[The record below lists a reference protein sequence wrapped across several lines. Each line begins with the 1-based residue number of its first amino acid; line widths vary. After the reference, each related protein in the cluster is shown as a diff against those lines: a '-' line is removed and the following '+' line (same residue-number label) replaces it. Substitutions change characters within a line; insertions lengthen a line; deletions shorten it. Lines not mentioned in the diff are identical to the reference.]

1 MDFKWNFNPVLVT
14 DQDDLKEVIKQVD
27 FELQISNNTRTVRR
41 VTTYGL
47 SPANKNDF
55 ILLQNVTNEDFER
68 WITESGSALINS
80 IKQSLV
86 AELNS

>member
-1 MDFKWNFNPVLVT
+1 MNFEWNFSPVLVI
-14 DQDDLKEVIKQVD
+14 DQDDLKKVIKQVD
-27 FELQISNNTRTVRR
+27 FELKISNDTRAVSR

-47 SPANKNDF
+47 SPADKNQF
-55 ILLQNVTNEDFER
+55 IPFENVTNEDLER
-68 WITESGSALINS
+68 WITESGAALINS

>member
-1 MDFKWNFNPVLVT
+1 MNFEWNFSPVLVT
-14 DQDDLKEVIKQVD
+14 DQDDLKKVIKQVD
-27 FELQISNNTRTVRR
+27 FELQISNDTRIVSR

-47 SPANKNDF
+47 SPADKNQF
-55 ILLQNVTNEDFER
+55 IPFENVTNEDLER
-68 WITESGSALINS
+68 WITESGAALINS

>member
-1 MDFKWNFNPVLVT
+1 MNFEWNFSPVLVT
-14 DQDDLKEVIKQVD
+14 DQDDLKKVIKQVD
-27 FELQISNNTRTVRR
+27 FKLQISNDTHTVSR

-47 SPANKNDF
+47 PPANKNEF
-55 ILLQNVTNEDFER
+55 ILFENVTNEDFER
-68 WITESGSALINS
+68 WITESASALINS

>member
-1 MDFKWNFNPVLVT
+1 MDFKWNFNPVLVI
-14 DQDDLKEVIKQVD
+14 DQDGLKDVIKQVD
-27 FELQISNNTRTVRR
+27 FELQISNNTRTASR

-47 SPANKNDF
+47 SPANKNEF
-55 ILLQNVTNEDFER
+55 ITLQNVTNKDLER
-68 WITESGSALINS
+68 WVTEGGSALINS

>member
-1 MDFKWNFNPVLVT
+1 MNFEWNFSPVLVT
-14 DQDDLKEVIKQVD
+14 DQDDLKKVIKQVD
-27 FELQISNNTRTVRR
+27 FELRISNNTRTVSR

-47 SPANKNDF
+47 SIADGNHF
-55 ILLQNVTNEDFER
+55 ILFENVTNEDLER
-68 WITESGSALINS
+68 WITESASALINS

>member
-1 MDFKWNFNPVLVT
+1 MDFKWNFNPVLVI
-14 DQDDLKEVIKQVD
+14 DQDGLKNVIKQVD
-27 FELQISNNTRTVRR
+27 FELQISNDTRTASR

-47 SPANKNDF
+47 SPADKNQF
-55 ILLQNVTNEDFER
+55 IPFENVTNEDFER
-68 WITESGSALINS
+68 WITESGSALISS

>member
-1 MDFKWNFNPVLVT
+1 MNFEWNFSPVLVI
-14 DQDDLKEVIKQVD
+14 DQDDLKKVIKQVD
-27 FELQISNNTRTVRR
+27 FELQISNDTRTVSR

-47 SPANKNDF
+47 SPADKNQF
-55 ILLQNVTNEDFER
+55 IPFENVTNEDLER
-68 WITESGSALINS
+68 WITESGAALINS

>member
-1 MDFKWNFNPVLVT
+1 MNFEWNFSPVLVT
-14 DQDDLKEVIKQVD
+14 DQDDLKKVIKQVD
-27 FELQISNNTRTVRR
+27 FELKISNDTRAVSR

-47 SPANKNDF
+47 SLADKNQF
-55 ILLQNVTNEDFER
+55 IPFENVTNEDLER
-68 WITESGSALINS
+68 WITESGAALINS

>member
-14 DQDDLKEVIKQVD
+14 DQDGLKQVIKQVD
-27 FELQISNNTRTVRR
+27 FELQISNDTRTASR

-47 SPANKNDF
+47 SITDKNKF
-55 ILLQNVTNEDFER
+55 IPLQNVTNEDLER

-80 IKQSLV
+80 IKQSLI